1 MDPNIVLLVAAAA
14 LVTLFFFRSFAGK
27 CSPSFARQLVSMGAK
42 LVDVRSP
49 GEFGA
54 GHIDG
59 AINVPLHELAGR
71 AEDLGERDAPI
82 VLYCRSGARSG
93 RAKRMLAARGFTE
106 VHDLGAMTRW
116 S

>member
-1 MDPNIVLLVAAAA
+1 MDPNIALLVAVAA
-14 LVTLFFFRSFAGK
+14 LATLFFYRSFAGK
-27 CSPSFARQLVSMGAK
+27 CSPTLARQLVSMGAK
-42 LVDVRSP
+42 LVDVRTP

-59 AINVPLHELAGR
+59 AVNVPLHELPQR
-71 AEDLGERDAPI
+71 AQDLGEPDAPI

-93 RAKRMLAARGFTE
+93 RAKRMLASRGFTE

-116 S
+116 G